1 MVNIRMSS
9 PLARFLYRPVMWD
22 EDEQDWPQMTMT
34 EGIDV
39 YEEEDKV
46 VVKAAVPGVS
56 PEKVDVTFE
65 DGVLRIRAKIE
76 ESQEEKEKK
85 RVTYRMDRVASFD
98 YTTTLPRPVD
108 AQSIN
113 AVVEDGV
120 VVISAKIAE
129 TAKPRRIEVSKK

>member
-1 MVNIRMSS
+1 MSS

-39 YEEEDKV
+39 YEEEDKI

-65 DGVLRIRAKIE
+65 DGVLRIRAKVE
-76 ESQEEKEKK
+76 ETQEEKEKK

>member
-1 MVNIRMSS
+1 MSS

-65 DGVLRIRAKIE
+65 DGVLRIRAKVE
-76 ESQEEKEKK
+76 ETQEEKEKK

>member
-9 PLARFLYRPVMWD
+9 PLARLLYRPVMWD
-22 EDEQDWPQMTMT
+22 DDEQDWPQMTMT

-39 YEEEDKV
+39 YEEDDKV
-46 VVKAAVPGVS
+46 VVKAAVPGVA
-56 PEKVDVTFE
+56 PDKVDVTFE
-65 DGVLRIRAKIE
+65 DGVLRIRAKVE
-76 ESQEEKEKK
+76 ETQEEKDKK

-108 AQSIN
+108 AQSIS

-120 VVISAKIAE
+120 VVISARIAE

>member
-1 MVNIRMSS
+1 
-9 PLARFLYRPVMWD
+9 MWD
-22 EDEQDWPQMTMT
+22 EAEQDWPQMTMT

-46 VVKAAVPGVS
+46 VVKAAVPGIS
-56 PEKVDVTFE
+56 PDKVDVTFE
-65 DGVLRIRAKIE
+65 DGVLRIRAKVE
-76 ESQEEKEKK
+76 ETQEEKDKK
-85 RVTYRMDRVASFD
+85 RVTYRMDRVAQFD

-108 AQSIN
+108 AQSIQ

-129 TAKPRRIEVSKK
+129 TAKPRRIEVSKKK